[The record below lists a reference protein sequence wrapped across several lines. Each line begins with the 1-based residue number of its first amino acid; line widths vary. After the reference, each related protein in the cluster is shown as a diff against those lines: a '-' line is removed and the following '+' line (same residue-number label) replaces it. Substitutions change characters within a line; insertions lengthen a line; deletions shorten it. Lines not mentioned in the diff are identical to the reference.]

1 MTTPTKGA
9 VAGVLFPVFFDLEAV
24 LYAIQ
29 ESYPFPARGINE
41 HPLFPILLIHETGS
55 SLFSVGKRQGR
66 GEMNLELKNS
76 RNEEDKRVD

>member
-1 MTTPTKGA
+1 
-9 VAGVLFPVFFDLEAV
+9 
-24 LYAIQ
+24 
-29 ESYPFPARGINE
+29 
-41 HPLFPILLIHETGS
+41 LIHETGS